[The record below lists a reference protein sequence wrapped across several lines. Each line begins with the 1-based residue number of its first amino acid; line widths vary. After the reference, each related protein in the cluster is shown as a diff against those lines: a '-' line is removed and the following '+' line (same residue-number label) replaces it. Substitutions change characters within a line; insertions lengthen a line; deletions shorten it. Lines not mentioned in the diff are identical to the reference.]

1 MPDDAE
7 PGPPIE
13 VLFAQRARFERFLR
27 RRVRSSAD
35 ADDVLQTAFANAL
48 KRDRWPRDRTR
59 VVAWF
64 YRVLRRTLLDH
75 VRREDARA
83 RGIARRAS
91 TATLGTETEDAL
103 RSTVCACV
111 AGLLPTLRPE
121 HADILRRVE
130 LDGDAVASVARTLG
144 ITPGNAAVR
153 VHRARRAL
161 AARLEDLCGA
171 CTTHGCLR
179 CTCAERGPAPGV

>member
-1 MPDDAE
+1 MRDSDDQA
-7 PGPPIE
+7 PPIAALLE
-13 VLFAQRARFERFLR
+13 QRERFERFLR
-27 RRVRSSAD
+27 RRVRSAAD

-64 YRVLRRTLLDH
+64 YRVLRRALLDH

-91 TATLGTETEDAL
+91 TAKLGAETEDAL

-121 HADILRRVE
+121 QADLLRRVE
-130 LDGDAVASVARTLG
+130 LDGDAVSTVARTLG

-161 AARLEDLCGA
+161 AARLEDVCGA

-179 CTCAERGPAPGV
+179 CTCADPGRPRGV